1 MRMICHFRGSSRCIY
16 RLCSLTEAGP
26 LTGPFSLSAR
36 AGIAEFLSTRL
47 SFRVVSFDPAQL
59 FQATLIGRRRTRQ
72 RTSRSSVDRAAPW
85 IDYSSFASRL
95 VSPVVY
101 VPRCCPA
108 SGRTSKICI

>member
-1 MRMICHFRGSSRCIY
+1 MICHFRGSSRCIY

-72 RTSRSSVDRAAPW
+72 SCSMDRLFIVCIAAG
-85 IDYSSFASRL
+85 FAGGL
-95 VSPVVY
+95 CAAVL
-101 VPRCCPA
+101 
-108 SGRTSKICI
+108 SGIWPY